1 MKIISR
7 ENANTKQKYL
17 SRKLSVGLVSVLC
30 GFAFA
35 FGAQQTNAQV
45 DNISSL
51 RTEIE
56 QKANEAV
63 KNNKISQNDAN
74 AIKNASKM
82 MKSEYA
88 LKNLLSK
95 LQTPRVTTPAKVK
108 TPEQIKAERL
118 ERYKK
123 EVVSS
128 ISKTHLDSK
137 TRNGL
142 TDEVNKAESVEKVRA
157 ILERA
162 RKQSEDAFT
171 KKEMQNKELFALKQ
185 EVREL
190 LQKLEENKAISKED
204 ANGVRSA
211 LRMMNSKA
219 PVQRMLENVKSKLN
233 FR

>member
-45 DNISSL
+45 YSISDL

-56 QKANEAV
+56 QKADEAV

-82 MKSEYA
+82 MRSEYA
-88 LKNLLSK
+88 LRNLLNK

-108 TPEQIKAERL
+108 TLEQIKAERL

-123 EVVSS
+123 EVVSM
-128 ISKTHLDSK
+128 ISKTHLDNEK
-137 TRNGL
+137 RNRL
-142 TDEVNKAESVEKVRA
+142 ADEVKKAQSVEKVRE
-157 ILERA
+157 ILEKA
-162 RKQSEDAFT
+162 RTQSEDAFT
-171 KKEMQNKELFALKQ
+171 TKEKQNQELFVLK
-185 EVREL
+185 EKIRSL
-190 LQKLEENKAISKED
+190 LQRLEENKKIGKED

-219 PVQRMLENVKSKLN
+219 PVQRMLSMLNNVKSK
-233 FR
+233 

>member
-35 FGAQQTNAQV
+35 FGTQQTNAQV
-45 DNISSL
+45 DNISDL

-128 ISKTHLDSK
+128 ISRTHLDSK

-219 PVQRMLENVKSKLN
+219 AVQRMLSMLNNVKSK
-233 FR
+233 

>member
-45 DNISSL
+45 YNISDL

-56 QKANEAV
+56 QKADEAV
-63 KNNKISQNDAN
+63 KNHKISQNDAN

-82 MKSEYA
+82 MRSEYA
-88 LKNLLSK
+88 LKNLLNK
-95 LQTPRVTTPAKVK
+95 LKTPRVTTPAKVK

-118 ERYKK
+118 ERYKN
-123 EVVSS
+123 EVVSM
-128 ISKTHLDSK
+128 ISKTHLDNK
-137 TRNGL
+137 TRNML
-142 TDEVNKAESVEKVRA
+142 TNEVNKAKSVEEVRE

-171 KKEMQNKELFALKQ
+171 KKEMQNKELFALK
-185 EVREL
+185 EKVRIAL
-190 LQKLEENKAISKED
+190 KRLEENKKITKED

-219 PVQRMLENVKSKLN
+219 PVQRMLNMLNNVKSK
-233 FR
+233 

>member
-45 DNISSL
+45 YSISDL

-123 EVVSS
+123 EVVFM

-219 PVQRMLENVKSKLN
+219 AVQRMLSMLNNVKSK
-233 FR
+233 

>member
-82 MKSEYA
+82 MRSEYA
-88 LKNLLSK
+88 LKNLLNK
-95 LQTPRVTTPAKVK
+95 LKTPRVTTPAKVK

-118 ERYKK
+118 ERYKN
-123 EVVSS
+123 EVVAS
-128 ISKTHLDSK
+128 ISKTHLDNE

-162 RKQSEDAFT
+162 RTQSEDAFT
-171 KKEMQNKELFALKQ
+171 KKEEQNKELFALK
-185 EVREL
+185 EKVREL
-190 LQKLEENKAISKED
+190 LQKLEENKKISKED

-219 PVQRMLENVKSKLN
+219 PVQRMLKMLN
-233 FR
+233 LN

>member
-1 MKIISR
+1 M
-7 ENANTKQKYL
+7 
-17 SRKLSVGLVSVLC
+17 C

-45 DNISSL
+45 YSISDL

-56 QKANEAV
+56 QKADEAV
-63 KNNKISQNDAN
+63 KNKKISQNDAN

-82 MKSEYA
+82 MRSEYA
-88 LKNLLSK
+88 LKNLLNK

-118 ERYKK
+118 ERYKN
-123 EVVSS
+123 EVVSM
-128 ISKTHLDSK
+128 ISKTHLDNE
-137 TRNGL
+137 TRNRL
-142 TDEVNKAESVEKVRA
+142 ADEVNKAKSVEQVRE

-162 RKQSEDAFT
+162 RTQSEKAFT
-171 KKEMQNKELFALKQ
+171 KKEMQNQKLFALKQ
-185 EVREL
+185 EVRSL
-190 LQKLEENKAISKED
+190 LQKLEENKKISKED

-219 PVQRMLENVKSKLN
+219 PVQRMLNMLSLN

>member
-45 DNISSL
+45 YSISDL

-56 QKANEAV
+56 QKADDAV

-82 MKSEYA
+82 MRSEYA
-88 LKNLLSK
+88 LKNLLNK

-108 TPEQIKAERL
+108 TLEQIKAERL

-123 EVVSS
+123 EVVSM
-128 ISKTHLDSK
+128 ISKTHLDNEK
-137 TRNGL
+137 RNRL
-142 TDEVNKAESVEKVRA
+142 ADEVKKAQSVEKVRE
-157 ILERA
+157 ILEKA
-162 RKQSEDAFT
+162 RTQSEDAFT
-171 KKEMQNKELFALKQ
+171 TKEKQNQELFVLK
-185 EVREL
+185 EKVRSL
-190 LQKLEENKAISKED
+190 LQRLEENKKIGKED

-219 PVQRMLENVKSKLN
+219 PVQRMLSMLNNVKSK
-233 FR
+233 

>member
-45 DNISSL
+45 YSISDL

-56 QKANEAV
+56 QKADEAV
-63 KNNKISQNDAN
+63 KNKKISQNDAN

-82 MKSEYA
+82 MRSEYA
-88 LKNLLSK
+88 LKNLLNK

-118 ERYKK
+118 ERYKN
-123 EVVSS
+123 EVVSM
-128 ISKTHLDSK
+128 ISKTHLDNE
-137 TRNGL
+137 TRNRL
-142 TDEVNKAESVEKVRA
+142 ADEVKKAQSVEQVRA

-162 RKQSEDAFT
+162 RTQSEDAFT
-171 KKEMQNKELFALKQ
+171 KKEKQNKELFALKQ

-190 LQKLEENKAISKED
+190 LQKLEENKKISKED

-219 PVQRMLENVKSKLN
+219 PVQRMLKMLN
-233 FR
+233 LN

>member
-82 MKSEYA
+82 MRSEYA
-88 LKNLLSK
+88 LKNLLNK
-95 LQTPRVTTPAKVK
+95 LKTPRITTPAKVK

-118 ERYKK
+118 ERYKN
-123 EVVSS
+123 EVVAS
-128 ISKTHLDSK
+128 ISKTHLDNE

-142 TDEVNKAESVEKVRA
+142 TDEVNKAESVEKART

-162 RKQSEDAFT
+162 RTQSEDAFT
-171 KKEMQNKELFALKQ
+171 KKEKQNKELFALKE
-185 EVREL
+185 EVRSL
-190 LQKLEENKAISKED
+190 LKILEEKQAISKED

-219 PVQRMLENVKSKLN
+219 AVQRMLSMLNNVKSK
-233 FR
+233 

>member
-45 DNISSL
+45 YSISDL

-56 QKANEAV
+56 QKADEAV
-63 KNNKISQNDAN
+63 KNKKISQNDAN

-82 MKSEYA
+82 MRSEYA
-88 LKNLLSK
+88 LKNLLNK

-118 ERYKK
+118 ERYKN
-123 EVVSS
+123 EVVSM
-128 ISKTHLDSK
+128 ISKTHLDNK
-137 TRNGL
+137 TRNML
-142 TDEVNKAESVEKVRA
+142 TDEVKKHKVLNKLGQFLKEPEHNQKMH
-157 ILERA
+157 LL
-162 RKQSEDAFT
+162 
-171 KKEMQNKELFALKQ
+171 KK
-185 EVREL
+185 
-190 LQKLEENKAISKED
+190 
-204 ANGVRSA
+204 
-211 LRMMNSKA
+211 
-219 PVQRMLENVKSKLN
+219 KSKIKN
-233 FR
+233 FLL

>member
-30 GFAFA
+30 GFAFT

-56 QKANEAV
+56 QKADEAV

-82 MKSEYA
+82 MRSEYA
-88 LKNLLSK
+88 LKNLLNK

-123 EVVSS
+123 EVVTL
-128 ISKTHLDSK
+128 ISKTHLDNE
-137 TRNGL
+137 TRNRL

-171 KKEMQNKELFALKQ
+171 KKEEQNKELFALK
-185 EVREL
+185 EKVRESL
-190 LQKLEENKAISKED
+190 KKLEENKKITKED

-219 PVQRMLENVKSKLN
+219 AVQRMLSMLNNVKSK
-233 FR
+233 

>member
-45 DNISSL
+45 YSISDL

-219 PVQRMLENVKSKLN
+219 AVQRMLSMLNNVKSK
-233 FR
+233 

>member
-35 FGAQQTNAQV
+35 FGTQQTNAQV
-45 DNISSL
+45 DNISDL

-219 PVQRMLENVKSKLN
+219 AVQRMLSMLNNVKSK
-233 FR
+233 

>member
-1 MKIISR
+1 MKIIFR

-35 FGAQQTNAQV
+35 FGTQQTNAQV
-45 DNISSL
+45 DNISVL

-63 KNNKISQNDAN
+63 NNKKISQNDAN

-82 MKSEYA
+82 MRSEYA
-88 LKNLLSK
+88 LKNLLNK

-118 ERYKK
+118 ERYKN
-123 EVVSS
+123 EVVSM
-128 ISKTHLDSK
+128 ISKTHLDNE
-137 TRNGL
+137 TRNRL
-142 TDEVNKAESVEKVRA
+142 ADEVKKAQSVEQVRA

-162 RKQSEDAFT
+162 RTQSEDAFT
-171 KKEMQNKELFALKQ
+171 KKEKQNKELFALKQ

-190 LQKLEENKAISKED
+190 LQKLEENKKISKED

-219 PVQRMLENVKSKLN
+219 PVQRMLKMLN
-233 FR
+233 LN

>member
-45 DNISSL
+45 YSISDL

-56 QKANEAV
+56 QKVDEAV
-63 KNNKISQNDAN
+63 KNHKISQNDAN

-82 MKSEYA
+82 MRSEYA
-88 LKNLLSK
+88 LKNLLNK
-95 LQTPRVTTPAKVK
+95 LKTPRVTTPAKVK

-118 ERYKK
+118 ERYKN
-123 EVVSS
+123 EVVSM
-128 ISKTHLDSK
+128 ISKTHLDNE
-137 TRNGL
+137 TRNRL
-142 TDEVNKAESVEKVRA
+142 ADEVKKAQSVEQVRA
-157 ILERA
+157 ILEKA
-162 RKQSEDAFT
+162 RTQSEDAFT
-171 KKEMQNKELFALKQ
+171 KKEEQNKELFALK
-185 EVREL
+185 EKVRSL
-190 LQKLEENKAISKED
+190 LQKLEENKKITKED

-219 PVQRMLENVKSKLN
+219 PVQRMLKMLNLN

>member
-35 FGAQQTNAQV
+35 FGTQQTNAQV
-45 DNISSL
+45 DNISVL

-63 KNNKISQNDAN
+63 NNKKISQNDAN

-82 MKSEYA
+82 MRSEYA
-88 LKNLLSK
+88 LKNLLNK

-118 ERYKK
+118 ERYKN
-123 EVVSS
+123 EVVSM
-128 ISKTHLDSK
+128 ISKTHLDNE
-137 TRNGL
+137 TRNRL
-142 TDEVNKAESVEKVRA
+142 ADEVKKAQSVEQVRA

-162 RKQSEDAFT
+162 RTQSEDAFT
-171 KKEMQNKELFALKQ
+171 KKEKQNKELFALKQ

-190 LQKLEENKAISKED
+190 LQKLEENKKISKED

-219 PVQRMLENVKSKLN
+219 PVQRMLNMLSLN

>member
-45 DNISSL
+45 YSISDL

-56 QKANEAV
+56 QKADEAV
-63 KNNKISQNDAN
+63 KNKKISQNDAN

-82 MKSEYA
+82 MRSEYA
-88 LKNLLSK
+88 LKNLLNK

-118 ERYKK
+118 ERYKN
-123 EVVSS
+123 EVVSM
-128 ISKTHLDSK
+128 ISKTHLDNE
-137 TRNGL
+137 TRNRL
-142 TDEVNKAESVEKVRA
+142 ADEVKKAQSVEQVRA

-162 RKQSEDAFT
+162 RTQSEDAFT
-171 KKEMQNKELFALKQ
+171 KKEKQNKELFALKQ

-190 LQKLEENKAISKED
+190 LQKLEENKKISKED

-219 PVQRMLENVKSKLN
+219 AVQRMLSMLNNVKSK
-233 FR
+233 

>member
-82 MKSEYA
+82 MRSEYA
-88 LKNLLSK
+88 LKNLLNK

-118 ERYKK
+118 ERYKN
-123 EVVSS
+123 EVVSM
-128 ISKTHLDSK
+128 ISKTHLDNE
-137 TRNGL
+137 TRNRL
-142 TDEVNKAESVEKVRA
+142 ADEVKKAQSVEQVRA

-162 RKQSEDAFT
+162 RTQSEDAFT
-171 KKEMQNKELFALKQ
+171 KKEKQNKELFALKQ

-190 LQKLEENKAISKED
+190 LQKLEENKKISKED

-219 PVQRMLENVKSKLN
+219 AVQRMLSMLNNVKSK
-233 FR
+233 

>member
-82 MKSEYA
+82 MRSEYA
-88 LKNLLSK
+88 LKNLLNK
-95 LQTPRVTTPAKVK
+95 LKTPRVTTPAKVK
-108 TPEQIKAERL
+108 TPKQIKAERL
-118 ERYKK
+118 ERYKN
-123 EVVSS
+123 EVVAS
-128 ISKTHLDSK
+128 ISKTHLDNE

-162 RKQSEDAFT
+162 RTQSEDAFT
-171 KKEMQNKELFALKQ
+171 KKEEQNKELFALK
-185 EVREL
+185 EKVREL
-190 LQKLEENKAISKED
+190 LQKLEENKKISKED

-219 PVQRMLENVKSKLN
+219 PVQRMLKMLN
-233 FR
+233 LN

>member
-45 DNISSL
+45 YSISDL

-56 QKANEAV
+56 QKADEAV

-82 MKSEYA
+82 MRSEYA
-88 LKNLLSK
+88 LKNLLNK

-108 TPEQIKAERL
+108 TLEQIKAERL

-123 EVVSS
+123 EVVSM
-128 ISKTHLDSK
+128 ISKTHLDNEK
-137 TRNGL
+137 RNRL
-142 TDEVNKAESVEKVRA
+142 ADEVKKAQSVEKVRE
-157 ILERA
+157 ILEKA
-162 RKQSEDAFT
+162 RTQSEDAFT
-171 KKEMQNKELFALKQ
+171 TKEKQNQELFVLK
-185 EVREL
+185 EKVRSL
-190 LQKLEENKAISKED
+190 LQRLEENKKIGKED

-219 PVQRMLENVKSKLN
+219 PVQRMLSMLNNVKSK
-233 FR
+233 

>member
-45 DNISSL
+45 YSISDL

-56 QKANEAV
+56 QKADEAV
-63 KNNKISQNDAN
+63 KNKKISQNDAN

-82 MKSEYA
+82 MRSEYA
-88 LKNLLSK
+88 LKNLLNK

-118 ERYKK
+118 ERYKN
-123 EVVSS
+123 EVVSM
-128 ISKTHLDSK
+128 ISKTHLDNE
-137 TRNGL
+137 TRNIL
-142 TDEVNKAESVEKVRA
+142 ADEVKKAQSVEQVRA

-162 RKQSEDAFT
+162 RTQSEDAFT
-171 KKEMQNKELFALKQ
+171 KKEKQNKELFALKQ

-190 LQKLEENKAISKED
+190 LQKLEENKKISKED

-219 PVQRMLENVKSKLN
+219 AVQRMLSMLNNVKSK
-233 FR
+233 

>member
-82 MKSEYA
+82 MRSEYA
-88 LKNLLSK
+88 LKNLLNK

-123 EVVSS
+123 EVVTL
-128 ISKTHLDSK
+128 ISKTHLDNE

-171 KKEMQNKELFALKQ
+171 KKEEQNKELFALK
-185 EVREL
+185 EKVRESL
-190 LQKLEENKAISKED
+190 KKLEENKKITKED

-219 PVQRMLENVKSKLN
+219 PVQRMLSMLNNVKSK
-233 FR
+233 

>member
-45 DNISSL
+45 YSISDL

-56 QKANEAV
+56 QKADEAV

-82 MKSEYA
+82 MRSEYA
-88 LKNLLSK
+88 LKNLLNK

-108 TPEQIKAERL
+108 TLEQIKAERL

-123 EVVSS
+123 EVVSM
-128 ISKTHLDSK
+128 ISKTHLDNEK
-137 TRNGL
+137 RNRL
-142 TDEVNKAESVEKVRA
+142 ADEVKKAQSVEKVRE
-157 ILERA
+157 ILEKA
-162 RKQSEDAFT
+162 RTQSEDAFT
-171 KKEMQNKELFALKQ
+171 TKEKQNQELFVLK
-185 EVREL
+185 EKIRSL
-190 LQKLEENKAISKED
+190 LQRLEENKKIGKED

-219 PVQRMLENVKSKLN
+219 PVQRMLSMLNNVKSK
-233 FR
+233 

>member
-35 FGAQQTNAQV
+35 FGTQQTNAQV
-45 DNISSL
+45 DNISVL

-219 PVQRMLENVKSKLN
+219 AVQRMLSMLNNVKSK
-233 FR
+233 

>member
-35 FGAQQTNAQV
+35 FGTQQTNAQV
-45 DNISSL
+45 DNISVL

-56 QKANEAV
+56 QKADEAV
-63 KNNKISQNDAN
+63 KNKKISQNDAN

-82 MKSEYA
+82 MRSEYA
-88 LKNLLSK
+88 LKNLLNK

-118 ERYKK
+118 ERYKN
-123 EVVSS
+123 EVVSM
-128 ISKTHLDSK
+128 ISKTHLDNE
-137 TRNGL
+137 TRNRL
-142 TDEVNKAESVEKVRA
+142 ADEVKKAQSVEQVRA

-162 RKQSEDAFT
+162 RTQSEDAFT
-171 KKEMQNKELFALKQ
+171 KKEKQNKELFALKQ

-190 LQKLEENKAISKED
+190 LQKLEENKKISKED

-219 PVQRMLENVKSKLN
+219 PVQRMLKMLN
-233 FR
+233 LN

>member
-82 MKSEYA
+82 MRSEYA
-88 LKNLLSK
+88 LKNLLNK
-95 LQTPRVTTPAKVK
+95 LKTPRVTTPAKVK

-118 ERYKK
+118 ERYKN
-123 EVVSS
+123 EVVAS
-128 ISKTHLDSK
+128 ISKTHLDSE
-137 TRNGL
+137 TRNRL
-142 TDEVNKAESVEKVRA
+142 TDEVKKAKTVEQVRT
-157 ILERA
+157 ILEKA
-162 RKQSEDAFT
+162 RTQSEDAFT
-171 KKEMQNKELFALKQ
+171 KKEKKNKELFALKE
-185 EVREL
+185 EVRSL
-190 LQKLEENKAISKED
+190 LQKLEEKHAISKED

-219 PVQRMLENVKSKLN
+219 PVQRMLNMLSLN

>member
-1 MKIISR
+1 MKIIFR

-45 DNISSL
+45 YSISDL

-56 QKANEAV
+56 QKADEAV
-63 KNNKISQNDAN
+63 KNKKISQNDAN

-82 MKSEYA
+82 MRSEYA
-88 LKNLLSK
+88 LKNLLNK

-118 ERYKK
+118 ERYKN
-123 EVVSS
+123 EVVSM
-128 ISKTHLDSK
+128 ISKTHLDNE
-137 TRNGL
+137 TRNRL
-142 TDEVNKAESVEKVRA
+142 ADEVKKAQSVEQVRA

-162 RKQSEDAFT
+162 RTQSEDAFT
-171 KKEMQNKELFALKQ
+171 KKEKQNKELFALKQ

-190 LQKLEENKAISKED
+190 LQKLEENKKISKED

-219 PVQRMLENVKSKLN
+219 PVQRMLKMLN
-233 FR
+233 LN